1 VLVRESRARTVESEH
16 RGHVVEVDQ
25 AGAIRRVA
33 GDPQHV
39 VMLRAAAAPFG
50 LVALI
55 EAGGVDAFDLAPSD
69 LAILAGSHSGEDVHV
84 RTLAALFRRAGI
96 SQSVLACGTEGMPL
110 DALTASRLAR
120 DGERPG
126 PLRHACSGPHT
137 VMVLLSRLRGW
148 PLETYWQDDH
158 PVQGEIRRA
167 VARALGLAPE
177 RLQPGIDACGVPTW
191 AAPLAAVARAFAL
204 LAEPEAIVEGDPRRT
219 VAPALGIVRDAM
231 LAHPE
236 LSGGSRERLDT
247 SLMKALPGRVIS
259 KTGLAGLRGV
269 AIRSNGDSSARGMAI
284 KLEAGAGQRVAGWA
298 AAVESLAQA
307 GVVDS
312 QALRM
317 LARYHRP
324 ARLDPHGR
332 VASES
337 VATFDL
343 APVGELTA

>member
-1 VLVRESRARTVESEH
+1 MLVRESRGEVLESEH

-25 AGAIRRVA
+25 AGSIRRVA

-39 VMLRAAAAPFG
+39 VMLRSAAAPFE

-55 EAGGVDAFDLAPSD
+55 DAGGVDAFDLAPAD
-69 LAILAGSHSGEDVHV
+69 LALLAGSHSGEDVHV

-126 PLRHACSGPHT
+126 PLRHACSGQHT

-158 PVQGEIRRA
+158 PVHAEVRRA
-167 VARALGLAPE
+167 VARAFGLAPD
-177 RLQPGIDACGVPTW
+177 RLRAGIDGCGVPTW
-191 AAPLAAVARAFAL
+191 AVSLAGIARAFAL
-204 LAEPEAIVEGDPRRT
+204 LAEPEAVTDGDSRRS
-219 VAPALGIVRDAM
+219 VAPALTIVRDAM

-236 LSGGSRERLDT
+236 LTGGSRERLDT

-259 KTGLAGLRGV
+259 KTGMAGLRAV
-269 AIRSNGDSSARGMAI
+269 AIRANGGSGPRGMAI

-298 AAVESLAQA
+298 AAVESLVQA
-307 GVVDS
+307 GVVDG
-312 QALRM
+312 QALRV

-337 VATFDL
+337 VAKFDL
-343 APVGELTA
+343 APVGELIA